1 MSAVYFVAGFL
12 VALGALITFIVMV
25 SARLGPVVSPQV
37 HARAEAA
44 IIAGILLGTVAMI
57 QPWASAGLQWG
68 FLLLLFS
75 TLAFIVWS
83 HVTPR
88 RAANGAPSAVNALQE
103 TNASDGNARLAGTSH
118 PADAEPGKET

>member
-1 MSAVYFVAGFL
+1 MTAVYFVAGFV
-12 VALGALITFIVMV
+12 VALGAFIAMIGVV
-25 SARLGPVVSPQV
+25 SARLGPAVSPRLY
-37 HARAEAA
+37 AWAEAA
-44 IIAGILLGTVAMI
+44 IISGILLGTAAMI

-88 RAANGAPSAVNALQE
+88 RAANGAASAENAPQE
-103 TNASDGNARLAGTSH
+103 RNASDDSARL
-118 PADAEPGKET
+118 